1 MSQRVWGARL
11 PLTLGFGAVVLLL
24 GGIGVW
30 SVQTEIAGAVVASG
44 KVQVESR
51 SQVIQHPEGGVV
63 GEILAHDGDTV
74 AAGDILVKLD
84 GTFLSSE
91 LAIIEQQLVEIFARR
106 TRLVAERDD
115 ADDFTYQDRPEFMII
130 ETATVEDQLA
140 GQKNLFE
147 ARKRS
152 LVRELEQLTE
162 QQSQIERQIEGAES
176 QQVSFEKQ
184 LTLIEQEL
192 ADVQSLFDKGL
203 VETTRLLALQRQQA
217 SLEGEIGRLT
227 SSIAESAARISGL
240 AIEALRLADARREA
254 AITQLRDIQY
264 SEIELKERRLS
275 LIERLSRLDIRAPVN
290 GIVFDSR
297 VLAPQA
303 VISAA
308 EPITF
313 IVPGDQPLQVSA
325 RIDPNDIEQV
335 YSGQDVRLMFTTFSR
350 RTTPEVLGK
359 VVRVAADAQTDE
371 VTGLSY
377 YEAILR
383 PDAEALAKL
392 ENVELLPG
400 MPVEAF
406 LKTEDRTPLSY
417 LTQPLTVYFQRAFRG
432 D

>member
-1 MSQRVWGARL
+1 
-11 PLTLGFGAVVLLL
+11 L

>member
-11 PLTLGFGAVVLLL
+11 PLSLGFAAVVLLL

-63 GEILAHDGDTV
+63 GEILARDGDAV

-106 TRLVAERDD
+106 TRLVAERDE

-152 LVRELEQLTE
+152 LVRELEQLSE
-162 QQSQIERQIEGAES
+162 QQSQIERQIEGAEA

-377 YEAILR
+377 YEAIMR

>member
-152 LVRELEQLTE
+152 LVRELEQLRE

>member
-130 ETATVEDQLA
+130 ETATVEDQLV

-152 LVRELEQLTE
+152 LVRELEQLSE

>member
-1 MSQRVWGARL
+1 
-11 PLTLGFGAVVLLL
+11 L

-63 GEILAHDGDTV
+63 GEILVHDGDTV

>member
-115 ADDFTYQDRPEFMII
+115 ANDFTYQDRPEFMII

-152 LVRELEQLTE
+152 LVRELEQLSE

>member
-1 MSQRVWGARL
+1 MSQQSWGAKL
-11 PLTLGFGAVVLLL
+11 PLSLGFTSVFLLV

-30 SVQTEIAGAVVASG
+30 SVQTQIAGAVVAAG

-51 SQVIQHPEGGVV
+51 SQVIQHQEGGVV
-63 GEILAHDGDTV
+63 GEILATDGDKV
-74 AAGDILVKLD
+74 SAGDVLMRLD
-84 GTFLSSE
+84 GTFLNSE

-106 TRLVAERDD
+106 ARLEAERDD
-115 ADDFTYQDRPEFMII
+115 ADDFSFEDPPAFII
-130 ETATVEDQLA
+130 VEIITVEEQLA

-147 ARKRS
+147 ARKSS
-152 LVRELEQLTE
+152 LVRELEQLSE
-162 QQSQIERQIEGAES
+162 QQTQIERQIEGIEA
-176 QQVSFEKQ
+176 QQVSFERQ
-184 LTLIEQEL
+184 FELIEQEL
-192 ADVQSLFDKGL
+192 EDVESLFAKGL
-203 VETTRLLALQRQQA
+203 VEATRVLALQREQA
-217 SLEGEIGRLT
+217 RLEGEIGRLI
-227 SSIAESAARISGL
+227 SSIAESAVRIST
-240 AIEALRLADARREA
+240 ISTEALRITDARRET
-254 AITQLRDIQY
+254 AITELRDIQL
-264 SEIELKERRLS
+264 SEMELMERRLS

-297 VLAPQA
+297 VLAAQA
-303 VISAA
+303 VISPA

-335 YSGQDVRLMFTTFSR
+335 YPGQDVRLMFTTFSR
-350 RTTPEVLGK
+350 RTTPEVEGK
-359 VVRVAADAQTDE
+359 VVRVAADTQIDE

-377 YEAILR
+377 YEAIML
-383 PDAEALAKL
+383 PDAQVLASL

-400 MPVEAF
+400 MPVQAF

>member
-152 LVRELEQLTE
+152 LVRELEQLSE

>member
-152 LVRELEQLTE
+152 LVRELEQLRE
-162 QQSQIERQIEGAES
+162 QQSQIERQIEGAEA

>member
-1 MSQRVWGARL
+1 
-11 PLTLGFGAVVLLL
+11 
-24 GGIGVW
+24 
-30 SVQTEIAGAVVASG
+30 
-44 KVQVESR
+44 
-51 SQVIQHPEGGVV
+51 
-63 GEILAHDGDTV
+63 
-74 AAGDILVKLD
+74 
-84 GTFLSSE
+84 
-91 LAIIEQQLVEIFARR
+91 
-106 TRLVAERDD
+106 
-115 ADDFTYQDRPEFMII
+115 
-130 ETATVEDQLA
+130 
-140 GQKNLFE
+140 
-147 ARKRS
+147 
-152 LVRELEQLTE
+152 
-162 QQSQIERQIEGAES
+162 
-176 QQVSFEKQ
+176 
-184 LTLIEQEL
+184 
-192 ADVQSLFDKGL
+192 
-203 VETTRLLALQRQQA
+203 
-217 SLEGEIGRLT
+217 
-227 SSIAESAARISGL
+227 
-240 AIEALRLADARREA
+240 
-254 AITQLRDIQY
+254 
-264 SEIELKERRLS
+264 
-275 LIERLSRLDIRAPVN
+275 
-290 GIVFDSR
+290 
-297 VLAPQA
+297 LAPQA